1 MYEKL
6 YEIAER
12 DKLDFVKADYHAFI
26 SQDNGE
32 KYFLK
37 RENFVDKTIYDKVIC
52 PRQVIEVATG
62 DWYNCQGIYRTD
74 FIRENKICFSE
85 TKGAAFQDIGFLYF
99 AIVTAKRAEY
109 IKDSFYRYRIDRM
122 ESSSNSGRGIK
133 YSYDEFYRLTQMVE
147 NSDKFDADDYRVL
160 YIRMIKSF
168 LTSYGDMSPEFVK
181 IKDDERE
188 KYYLWFKNKMNEAIG
203 NGVVTEEDV
212 PQSMWRGLIALL
224 ESEKKAKEKQ
234 VERESNFVN
243 WLKENADMKISVF
256 GGGNYGYMAHAMMKK
271 NGFINDYFI
280 DNNKDL
286 WGKTLDGVIVTGPEK
301 ILENK
306 DAVAVVIANALYAD
320 AIKKQILSYKV
331 PKERIFVFGGFNED
345 D

>member
-1 MYEKL
+1 
-6 YEIAER
+6 
-12 DKLDFVKADYHAFI
+12 
-26 SQDNGE
+26 
-32 KYFLK
+32 
-37 RENFVDKTIYDKVIC
+37 
-52 PRQVIEVATG
+52 
-62 DWYNCQGIYRTD
+62 
-74 FIRENKICFSE
+74 
-85 TKGAAFQDIGFLYF
+85 
-99 AIVTAKRAEY
+99 
-109 IKDSFYRYRIDRM
+109 
-122 ESSSNSGRGIK
+122 
-133 YSYDEFYRLTQMVE
+133 
-147 NSDKFDADDYRVL
+147 
-160 YIRMIKSF
+160 
-168 LTSYGDMSPEFVK
+168 MSPEFVK

-188 KYYLWFKNKMNEAIG
+188 KYYLWFKNKMNEARG

-320 AIKKQILSYKV
+320 DIKKQILSYKV